1 MTAVDMAD
9 EFRVGLFNIA
19 TFEEIAD
26 GKRVFVECSWNLG
39 HKDEYGDESRLTYW
53 YEQRAGA
60 LYPVDSVYWD
70 TGMDF

>member
-1 MTAVDMAD
+1 MEMN
-9 EFRVGLFNIA
+9 RV
-19 TFEEIAD
+19 
-26 GKRVFVECSWNLG
+26 W
-39 HKDEYGDESRLTYW
+39 TYW